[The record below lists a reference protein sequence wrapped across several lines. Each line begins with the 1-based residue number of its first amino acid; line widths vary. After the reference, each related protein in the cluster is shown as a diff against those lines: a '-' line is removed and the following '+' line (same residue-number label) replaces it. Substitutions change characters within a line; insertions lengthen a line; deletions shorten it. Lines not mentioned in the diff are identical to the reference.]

1 MRIKSLPANVLAQP
15 VPAHGRAV
23 CGAGLVVFA
32 ALLLP
37 GCEKEPKKAGQER
50 APAGPPPKPAGA
62 IPGPG
67 APSPESG
74 PSTPKP
80 KGGAFDPSVP
90 SGKTEQSVAFPTEM
104 RPKDP
109 AVQALVRKYSGA
121 SESERA
127 ELARQLLAIDTTE
140 SVAGLMQITQ
150 GMPPGE
156 QKSNICQ
163 GLSGM
168 ETREKREFLLGA
180 LPFVDGDARRALAQA
195 MGAQADSSLISTLV
209 ERYDNSGDEAV
220 RSSVLQV
227 LRDSISADAVG
238 MTSAIVND
246 PGNGMAEPMVRAA
259 AEALARNAS
268 APAVATLM
276 RKLSASR
283 DAPDSEALAT
293 LISGISN
300 PAAQA
305 TLIYSAR
312 GNKDSPN
319 PASRV
324 VAIRA
329 LGNYPT
335 LESLQAM
342 RQLHRDADPAVQAA
356 SREVAQRIESI
367 IGR

>member
-1 MRIKSLPANVLAQP
+1 MV
-15 VPAHGRAV
+15 
-23 CGAGLVVFA
+23 
-32 ALLLP
+32 
-37 GCEKEPKKAGQER
+37 
-50 APAGPPPKPAGA
+50 
-62 IPGPG
+62 
-67 APSPESG
+67 
-74 PSTPKP
+74 
-80 KGGAFDPSVP
+80 
-90 SGKTEQSVAFPTEM
+90 
-104 RPKDP
+104 
-109 AVQALVRKYSGA
+109 
-121 SESERA
+121 
-127 ELARQLLAIDTTE
+127 
-140 SVAGLMQITQ
+140 
-150 GMPPGE
+150 
-156 QKSNICQ
+156 
-163 GLSGM
+163 
-168 ETREKREFLLGA
+168 
-180 LPFVDGDARRALAQA
+180 
-195 MGAQADSSLISTLV
+195 
-209 ERYDNSGDEAV
+209 
-220 RSSVLQV
+220 
-227 LRDSISADAVG
+227 
-238 MTSAIVND
+238 SAIVND

>member
-1 MRIKSLPANVLAQP
+1 MVLPAELM
-15 VPAHGRAV
+15 PA
-23 CGAGLVVFA
+23 
-32 ALLLP
+32 
-37 GCEKEPKKAGQER
+37 
-50 APAGPPPKPAGA
+50 
-62 IPGPG
+62 
-67 APSPESG
+67 
-74 PSTPKP
+74 
-80 KGGAFDPSVP
+80 
-90 SGKTEQSVAFPTEM
+90 
-104 RPKDP
+104 DP

-121 SESERA
+121 SGDERA
-127 ELARQLLAIDTTE
+127 EIARQLLAAGTTE

-156 QKSNICQ
+156 LKSSICQ

-180 LPFVDGDARRALAQA
+180 LPYVDGDVRRALGHA
-195 MGAQADSSLISTLV
+195 MGAQADSSLISALI
-209 ERYDNSGDEAV
+209 ERYDNFGDEAV

-227 LRDSISADAVG
+227 LRDSTSPDAVG
-238 MTSAIVND
+238 MVSAIVND
-246 PGNGMAEPMVRAA
+246 PGNGMADPMVRAA

-268 APAVATLM
+268 GPAVAALM
-276 RKLSASR
+276 RKLSASN
-283 DAPDSEALAT
+283 DAHDSEILSALIA
-293 LISGISN
+293 GISN

-312 GNKDSPN
+312 GNKDSPD

-329 LGNYPT
+329 LGNFPT

-342 RQLHRDADPAVQAA
+342 RQLASDADPSVQAA
-356 SREVAQRIESI
+356 AREVAQRIESI